1 MNKIP
6 VYNKAIR
13 DNIPQIILKLGSK
26 CHYKV
31 LSDEDFLPHL
41 EEKLHEELEE
51 YEVSKSVMELADMIE
66 IIYRIAELRSVSRE
80 DLEKMRIDKRE
91 KRGGFDNNLFL
102 IYTS

>member
-13 DNIPQIILKLGSK
+13 DNIPQIIIESGSK

-31 LSDEDFLPHL
+31 LSDEEFLPYL
-41 EEKLHEELEE
+41 EQKLHEELEE
-51 YEVSKSVMELADMIE
+51 YEVSKSVMELADIIE
-66 IIYRIAELRSVSRE
+66 IIYRIAELRNVSRE

-91 KRGGFDNNLFL
+91 KRGGFDKNLLL
-102 IYTS
+102 INTS